1 MRNTLLDFLRAFRKT
16 IIIWIVLSIF
26 VVIGIYFGV
35 PKKIIGG
42 GIITVG
48 WITGAF
54 AGLMTM
60 LALVPVVGPLIVS
73 VLSLPVIWLLNGL
86 GYFVSIVAIKKGYSK
101 EVVNSRILTVVFIVG
116 IVIGYLLSFLIEYFR
131 NAEINLM

>member
-16 IIIWIVLSIF
+16 IIVWIILSVF

-42 GIITVG
+42 SIIAVG

-60 LALVPVVGPLIVS
+60 LALVPVVGPIIVS

-116 IVIGYLLSFLIEYFR
+116 IVIGYLLSFFIEYFR
-131 NAEINLM
+131 NTEINLM

>member
-1 MRNTLLDFLRAFRKT
+1 MKNTLLDFFRAFRKT
-16 IIIWIVLSIF
+16 IIIWVVLSIF
-26 VVIGIYFGV
+26 VAVGIYFGV

-60 LALVPVVGPLIVS
+60 IGLLPIVGPILVS

-101 EVVNSRILTVVFIVG
+101 EVVNSRILTVVLIVG
-116 IVIGYLLSFLIEYFR
+116 IVIGYLLSKFVDYFR
-131 NAEINLM
+131 GNGLGLM